1 MTGSHRGVLALSLA
15 VAAIAALG
23 ASCRV
28 GGQHSSD
35 AARSQGRVRLQPC
48 ASGSYA
54 RGALCGTYE
63 VWEDREAKTGRKIG
77 LNLAVLPAT
86 GRSHAAD
93 PVFWLAGG
101 PGGAAT
107 DDARGD
113 FRLLNAVRDSR
124 DLVFVDQR
132 GTGGSNGLQCDFDDD
147 SQNLPEFFGPLFPSG
162 NVRACRQRLEKNA
175 NLQLYTTPVAM
186 DDLDEVRDAL
196 GYDRINVAGASY
208 GTFAAQ
214 IYLRRHPE
222 HVRTVFLGGV
232 ATPDIKQ
239 PLLFPR
245 SAQLALDETFK
256 DCEADADCHAHF
268 PDVAKELVAVL
279 ARFDTGPLR
288 MDLVDP
294 RTKGK
299 VQVNVLREAFVERLR
314 LALYATGTARFVPYI
329 IHRAYAGD
337 YVPFEALAIA
347 ANAGGGIARGMYM
360 TVTCS
365 EGVPFI
371 SESDLVNE
379 TGGTFVGEARVRDH
393 VEACAD
399 WPRGSVSKDYTQ
411 LVRSNL
417 PVLMISGKAD
427 GATGP
432 WFAEAAIKNFPNGR
446 LVEVPHYGHQLN
458 GPCIAGIFK
467 EFIERGSAQGIDVA
481 CAAETRRPPF
491 ATELPREFA
500 LQ

>member
-1 MTGSHRGVLALSLA
+1 MTASRRGVFVLSLA
-15 VAAIAALG
+15 VVASAALG

-28 GGQHSSD
+28 AGQRGSE
-35 AARSQGRVRLQPC
+35 AARTQGRVHLQPC

-54 RGALCGTYE
+54 RDALCGTYE
-63 VWEDREAKTGRKIG
+63 VWEDRDAKAGRKIA
-77 LNLAVLPAT
+77 LNLVVLPAT

-107 DDARGD
+107 DDARSD
-113 FRLLNAVRDSR
+113 FRLLTSARDSR

-147 SQNLPEFFGPLFPSG
+147 SQNLPEFFGPLFPAG
-162 NVRACRQRLEKNA
+162 NVRACRERLQKIA

-186 DDLDEVRDAL
+186 DDLDEVRGAL

-214 IYLRRHPE
+214 VYLRRHPE

-245 SAQLALDETFK
+245 SAQLALNEAFK
-256 DCEADADCHAHF
+256 DCDADADCRAHF
-268 PDVAKELVAVL
+268 PDVAKEFAAVL
-279 ARFDTGPLR
+279 ARFDAGPVR

-314 LALYATGTARFVPYI
+314 LALYTTGTARFVPYI

-347 ANAGGGIARGMYM
+347 ADAGGGIARGMYM

-371 SESDLVNE
+371 SDSDLLNE
-379 TGGTFVGEARVRDH
+379 TRGTFVGEARVRDH
-393 VEACAD
+393 IQACAD
-399 WPRGSVSKDYTQ
+399 WPRGAIPKDYAQ

-427 GATGP
+427 GATAP
-432 WFAEAAIKNFPNGR
+432 WFAESAIKNFPNGR
-446 LVEVPHYGHQLN
+446 LVEIPHYGHQLN
-458 GPCIAGIFK
+458 GSCVAGIFE
-467 EFIERGSAQGIDVA
+467 EFIEKGSAQGIDAA

-491 ATELPREFA
+491 ATELPKEFA